1 MGAEGSSQESR
12 GQDPGVVLVVPLVPA
27 AGDNGLAMR
36 AGMLLEALASRW
48 RVDLVIVPVSGP
60 VEDTTWARGL
70 ARSLTLLAPV
80 SGATARSHLTRQLA
94 DPLLRDRLARAAP
107 LPSRAM
113 AAPPTLADD
122 ALAELSAG
130 ARRPLAVVAMR
141 GYLAPLGI
149 TLARVLEAGRVVVDL
164 DDDDEMLARSYA
176 ETAEADASARLARA
190 WLSDADVVC
199 AASPREAAAMAS
211 RYGLRNVRTVPNGVR
226 LPSPVAPPPGEHRL
240 LFVGNL
246 TYAPNLE
253 AAKALVSE
261 ILPRVRVKHPQATL
275 DLVGPHAGALGDAP
289 AAVRIAG
296 RVADL
301 RSWYEGADVVLAP
314 LWHGGGTRIKV
325 LEALAYGRPVVATP
339 LAVSGIDVRAGREVL
354 LADSPPSLADAV
366 STLLDDP
373 ELGARLCEHAGQ
385 MVRERYSQ
393 SVIAPLVWD
402 LVAGDPA
409 ERERRAPVMESA

>member
-1 MGAEGSSQESR
+1 
-12 GQDPGVVLVVPLVPA
+12 
-27 AGDNGLAMR
+27 
-36 AGMLLEALASRW
+36 
-48 RVDLVIVPVSGP
+48 
-60 VEDTTWARGL
+60 
-70 ARSLTLLAPV
+70 
-80 SGATARSHLTRQLA
+80 
-94 DPLLRDRLARAAP
+94 
-107 LPSRAM
+107 
-113 AAPPTLADD
+113 
-122 ALAELSAG
+122 
-130 ARRPLAVVAMR
+130 MR

-275 DLVGPHAGALGDAP
+275 DLVGPHAGALADAP

-325 LEALAYGRPVVATP
+325 LEALAYGRPVVA
-339 LAVSGIDVRAGREVL
+339 
-354 LADSPPSLADAV
+354 
-366 STLLDDP
+366 
-373 ELGARLCEHAGQ
+373 
-385 MVRERYSQ
+385 
-393 SVIAPLVWD
+393 
-402 LVAGDPA
+402 DPA
-409 ERERRAPVMESA
+409 GGQRHRCARRSRGAAG